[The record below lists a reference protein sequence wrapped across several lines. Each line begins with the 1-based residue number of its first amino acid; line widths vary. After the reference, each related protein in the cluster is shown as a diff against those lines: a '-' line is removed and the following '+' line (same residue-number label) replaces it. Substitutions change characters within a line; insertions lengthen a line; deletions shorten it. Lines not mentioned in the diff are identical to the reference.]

1 MTDFPVCLQIK
12 WGQKGI
18 ESGNLF
24 GFIKFIRLFKM
35 SGIVGHFRHLTD
47 MQQMKLP
54 LGPLSP
60 LVSIHSNIFAD
71 IPEINGNHDI
81 LFHYEPC
88 F

>member
-1 MTDFPVCLQIK
+1 MADFPVRLQIK
-12 WGQKGI
+12 RSQEGI

-47 MQQMKLP
+47 MQEMKLP

-60 LVSIHSNIFAD
+60 LVSIQSNIFAD
-71 IPEINGNHDI
+71 IAEINGNYDV
-81 LFHYEPC
+81 LFHY
-88 F
+88 